1 MFELNMLP
9 AVTRPT
15 RITRV
20 NQIVRYS
27 LLDQIWMST
36 GTDQTRSFVVPVNI
50 TDHFPVC
57 LVLEN
62 MNLGS
67 NGS

>member
-1 MFELNMLP
+1 MLP

-15 RITRV
+15 SITRV

-36 GTDQTRSFVVPVNI
+36 GTDQTMSFVVLVNI

-67 NGS
+67 NGSK